1 MNEVSSAF
9 GTMEHETWTS
19 LEEDAWKRMVGL
31 FYIYKGNLVFSFTFT
46 KRNIKDIHIHLHN
59 LTLTLTRSYLPTLVS
74 TYLYYSL
81 GFDSPFTKQIIK
93 FPSTKID
100 SFLYSRI
107 HCGVEVLEY

>member
-1 MNEVSSAF
+1 MKCQV
-9 GTMEHETWTS
+9 H
-19 LEEDAWKRMVGL
+19 LELWNMKHGQAWKKMVDL
-31 FYIYKGNLVFSFTFT
+31 FYIYRGNLVFSFTFT
-46 KRNIKDIHIHLHN
+46 KGNIKDIHIHLHLLD
-59 LTLTLTRSYLPTLVS
+59 LTLPTLVS